1 MEDLAS
7 EFFEDLK
14 NDGMMSVMYLKSQ
27 GGSEKWI
34 NSLKDRCMNCSQRD
48 LDLMKADLNYHFR
61 LVEQKK
67 TPLGEKW
74 ERKAPKNITAQIV
87 ACEKCKEDRMTQHF
101 DYEHNIDMHPE
112 LFLYVGNGT
121 DYGLDAKSVEFK
133 TRQRA
138 EV

>member
-7 EFFEDLK
+7 EFFEDMK

-87 ACEKCKEDRMTQHF
+87 ACEKCKEDRKTQHF
-101 DYEHNIDMHPE
+101 DY
-112 LFLYVGNGT
+112 
-121 DYGLDAKSVEFK
+121 
-133 TRQRA
+133 
-138 EV
+138 